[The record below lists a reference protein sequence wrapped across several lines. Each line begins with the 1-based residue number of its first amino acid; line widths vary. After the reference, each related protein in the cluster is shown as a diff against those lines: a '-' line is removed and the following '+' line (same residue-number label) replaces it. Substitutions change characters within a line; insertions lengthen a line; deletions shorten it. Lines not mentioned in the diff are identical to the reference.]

1 VAGQP
6 IAPVIPPDAGQGRG
20 TPRRHGSSR
29 PLPLASPPA
38 VPLDAVY
45 GVSRIDASGRIT
57 GQLITEVLG
66 WRAGDRLTLTA
77 GAGVVVARRDP
88 GGMVAVLA
96 RRAVAIPAALR
107 RRCGLRPGD
116 PVLRAA
122 LPGQDTL
129 AAYTFTVVDHALRPQ
144 AALLQREGA
153 RP

>member
-1 VAGQP
+1 L
-6 IAPVIPPDAGQGRG
+6 IPPDASRGRG
-20 TPRRHGSSR
+20 TPRRQGSSR
-29 PLPLASPPA
+29 PLPLPLASSPT

-57 GQLITEVLG
+57 AQVITEALG

-107 RRCGLRPGD
+107 HRCGLRPGD
-116 PVLRAA
+116 PVLLAA

-129 AAYTFTVVDHALRPQ
+129 AAYTFAVVDRALRPQ
-144 AALLQREGA
+144 AMLLQREGA
-153 RP
+153 RS